1 MTAISTA
8 VPRPA
13 TSATS
18 FSWYV
23 PPTHKLLV
31 QGGDLADAVTIAG
44 PKGPTEIRK
53 LRQAGFSSPVLFDGT
68 GYKGTDLPPADA
80 WIAQQ
85 RAVGAD
91 RALLPGVFG
100 PWDKDDHT
108 SLVDLVTEQSRIS
121 ADLDATM
128 LLAIDARWL
137 AKRTEILTDVLG
149 SADRPVAL
157 VLGHPADP
165 LSLGGAV
172 AGLRW
177 LARRVP
183 HLSLLR
189 CDHGAIGAVAFGA
202 DHASIGLSTT
212 NRHFATIA
220 MKPRS
225 APGRSSRVFVRQL
238 IDWFRASEVAGW
250 SATGADINCRL
261 RCCGGASLA
270 RFLDADLDATW
281 HNMVALADFA
291 AYILDAD
298 PDDRAAEF
306 LNECRAAA
314 GRYGLAGFKGPENP
328 KAQLTGWALS

>member
-1 MTAISTA
+1 MTAISTG
-8 VPRPA
+8 VRPA

-23 PPTHKLLV
+23 PPTHRLLV
-31 QGGDLADAVTIAG
+31 QGGGLADAVTIAG

-53 LRQAGFSSPVLFDGT
+53 LRQAGFSSAVLFDGT
-68 GYKGTDLPPADA
+68 GYKGTDLPPAVA

-85 RAVGAD
+85 RAAGAD
-91 RALLPGVFG
+91 RALLPGVFA

-108 SLVDLVTEQSRIS
+108 SLVALVTEQSRIS

-128 LLAIDARWL
+128 LVAIDARWL
-137 AKRTEILTDVLG
+137 AKRTEILTDALI
-149 SADRPVAL
+149 SAARPAAL

-177 LARRVP
+177 LVGRVP

-189 CDHGAIGAVAFGA
+189 SDHGAVGAVAFGA

-212 NRHFATIA
+212 NRHFATVA

-238 IDWFRASEVAGW
+238 IDWFRASEIAGW
-250 SATGADINCRL
+250 SAAGADINCRL
-261 RCCGGASLA
+261 RCCNGAPLD
-270 RFLDADLDATW
+270 RFLDDDLDATW

-291 AYILDAD
+291 AYVLDAD
-298 PDDRAAEF
+298 PDDRPAEF

-314 GRYGLAGFKGPENP
+314 GRYGLAGFNGPENP